1 MNQYSYKQYCRETDA
16 HREQCSALHCY
27 ERIAKAQ
34 ARATKDILAI
44 MLKLRE
50 AILDEAQERMVL
62 HLADE
67 KSPEDIIHDLVHEEL
82 WEVTNRIKEDAGL

>member
-1 MNQYSYKQYCRETDA
+1 
-16 HREQCSALHCY
+16 
-27 ERIAKAQ
+27 
-34 ARATKDILAI
+34 

-82 WEVTNRIKEDAGL
+82 WEVTNRIKEEAGL